1 MTTQLRLSR
10 RANEIFPILGFVAAL
25 ASLAMPLNAWLV
37 AVVLMGA
44 VIAAVHHAE
53 VIAHRVGEPFGTLIL
68 ALAVTVI
75 EVGLI
80 LTLMQA
86 EPEKAQTLARDTV
99 FAAVMVIV
107 NLLLGLCL
115 LLGAIRHHEQRFQ
128 RTGMGAALA
137 TLTVLTV
144 VTLVLPNFTSSAPG
158 SYYTPVQLGF
168 VAVVS
173 LILYGTFALVQT
185 VRHRDYFL
193 PDSDADADGDGV
205 PDAHAEP
212 PTIQRTAISGALLL
226 ASLVAVV
233 LLAKNL
239 SPVMGMLLAEWG
251 APPAVLGVLIAAL
264 ILAPEGLAAVRAA
277 KADRLQT
284 SLNLARVGAG
294 DDRPHHPCGRSAV
307 DRHRPA
313 DQPGPRRQVDGA
325 AVPVFDR
332 RVTNAG
338 ERTDDG
344 ASGGHPPDAVRDLP
358 VHDLRTVER
367 PYITFVMLN
376 LFQHP
381 WPTLSFSAALK
392 ARSGHGP

>member
-1 MTTQLRLSR
+1 MTQKLRIAD
-10 RANEIFPILGFVAAL
+10 RAHDLFPILGFLAAM
-25 ASLAMPLNAWLV
+25 ASLALPLNAWLV
-37 AVVLMGA
+37 AVVLIGA
-44 VIAAVHHAE
+44 IIAAVHHAE

-99 FAAVMVIV
+99 FAAVMVII
-107 NLLLGLCL
+107 NLILGLCL

-128 RTGMGAALA
+128 RTGIGAALA

-144 VTLVLPNFTSSAPG
+144 VTLVVPNFTSSVPG
-158 SYYTPVQLGF
+158 PFYSPTQLGF

-173 LILYGTFALVQT
+173 LILYATFALVQT

-193 PDSDADADGDGV
+193 PAGDADGDGE
-205 PDAHAEP
+205 PDIHAPP
-212 PTIQRTAISGALLL
+212 PTVRRTMMSGALLL

-239 SPVMGMLLAEWG
+239 SPVMGALLSDWG

-284 SLNLARVGAG
+284 SMNLALG
-294 DDRPHHPCGRSAV
+294 SALATIGLTI
-307 DRHRPA
+307 PA
-313 DQPGPRRQVDGA
+313 V
-325 AVPVFDR
+325 AVLSI
-332 RVTNAG
+332 VT
-338 ERTDDG
+338 
-344 ASGGHPPDAVRDLP
+344 DLP
-358 VHDLRTVER
+358 ISLGLDAKSAILLFLSLIVASQTLANGRTTVLQGVIHLMLFAI
-367 PYITFVMLN
+367 YLFTTFV
-376 LFQHP
+376 P
-381 WPTLSFSAALK
+381 
-392 ARSGHGP
+392 

>member
-1 MTTQLRLSR
+1 MTAELRRSR

-37 AVVLMGA
+37 AFILMGA
-44 VIAAVHHAE
+44 VVAAVHHAE

-115 LLGAIRHHEQRFQ
+115 LLGAIRHHEQSFQ

-168 VAVVS
+168 VAAVS

-185 VRHRDYFL
+185 APSSRLFSARCRRRCRWRRCAGRARRTSDHSAHRHFGRAAACQ
-193 PDSDADADGDGV
+193 PCRG
-205 PDAHAEP
+205 
-212 PTIQRTAISGALLL
+212 GA
-226 ASLVAVV
+226 ARQKFVAGYGG
-233 LLAKNL
+233 AARR
-239 SPVMGMLLAEWG
+239 MGCPACG
-251 APPAVLGVLIAAL
+251 AWRVDRAL

-284 SLNLARVGAG
+284 SLNLALGSALATIGLTIPAVAVLSIITDMPISLGLDAKSTVLLFLSLIVASQTLAN
-294 DDRPHHPCGRSAV
+294 GR
-307 DRHRPA
+307 
-313 DQPGPRRQVDGA
+313 
-325 AVPVFDR
+325 
-332 RVTNAG
+332 T
-338 ERTDDG
+338 
-344 ASGGHPPDAVRDLP
+344 
-358 VHDLRTVER
+358 TVLQGVIHLMLFAI
-367 PYITFVMLN
+367 YLFTTFV
-376 LFQHP
+376 P
-381 WPTLSFSAALK
+381 
-392 ARSGHGP
+392 

>member
-1 MTTQLRLSR
+1 MTAKLRLADR
-10 RANEIFPILGFVAAL
+10 TNDLFPILGFVAAMV
-25 ASLAMPLNAWLV
+25 SLAMPLNAWLV
-37 AVVLMGA
+37 AIILMGA
-44 VIAAVHHAE
+44 VVAAVHHAE
-53 VIAHRVGEPFGTLIL
+53 VIAPRGGEPFGTLIL

-99 FAAVMVIV
+99 FAAVIL
-107 NLLLGLCL
+107 NLLMGLCL
-115 LLGAIRHHEQRFQ
+115 LSGAIRHHEQRFQ
-128 RTGMGAALA
+128 RTGIGAALA

-168 VAVVS
+168 VAAVS
-173 LILYGTFALVQT
+173 LILYATFALVQT

-193 PDSDADADGDGV
+193 PEPDADADGDGI

-226 ASLVAVV
+226 ASLIAVV

-239 SPVMGMLLAEWG
+239 SPVMGLLLADWG

-284 SLNLARVGAG
+284 SLNLALG
-294 DDRPHHPCGRSAV
+294 SALATIGLTI
-307 DRHRPA
+307 PA
-313 DQPGPRRQVDGA
+313 V
-325 AVPVFDR
+325 AVLSIL
-332 RVTNAG
+332 T
-338 ERTDDG
+338 
-344 ASGGHPPDAVRDLP
+344 DLP
-358 VHDLRTVER
+358 ISLGLDAKSTVLLFLSLMVASQTLANGRTTVLQGVIHLMLFAI
-367 PYITFVMLN
+367 YLFTTFV
-376 LFQHP
+376 P
-381 WPTLSFSAALK
+381 
-392 ARSGHGP
+392 